1 MSLIMHK
8 AKGLCG
14 RIVVEGDIK
23 YIYFTIL
30 IALIATVIF
39 IILLPD
45 KPLEFW

>member
-1 MSLIMHK
+1 MSLIMYK

-14 RIVVEGDIK
+14 CIVVEGDIK
-23 YIYFTIL
+23 YIIL
-30 IALIATVIF
+30 IALITTVIF

>member
-8 AKGLCG
+8 AKGLCDC
-14 RIVVEGDIK
+14 IVVERDIK
-23 YIYFTIL
+23 LYM
-30 IALIATVIF
+30 IALITTVIF